1 MKAMAAALSMSG
13 RVGVNGG
20 EAPRAGTGRGT
31 KPLPIWFA
39 ALVSARCRV
48 NGNGEEHIV
57 GWSCVSDKALYTNEG
72 AAAEWIQPLGVR
84 LLGGQTLVVD
94 WLPGETDYTVEV
106 YGQSEKC
113 A

>member
-1 MKAMAAALSMSG
+1 MAAALSMSG

-20 EAPRAGTGRGT
+20 EAPWAGTSRGT

-39 ALVSARCRV
+39 ALVAARCRV
-48 NGNGEEHIV
+48 NGNGEDHIV

-72 AAAEWIQPLGVR
+72 AGAEWIQPLGVR
-84 LLGGQTLVVD
+84 LLGGQTLLVD
-94 WLPGETDYTVEV
+94 WLPGETDYTVEI
-106 YGQSEKC
+106 YGQNEKC